1 MQKIKKDGSS
11 SVPTIE
17 LVRNPD
23 ILAEVAA
30 LPLPPLCVG
39 FAAESENL
47 REYAEKKRRSKKIPL
62 IVGNLIQNGFG
73 GDNNT
78 LVLFDDDGEHPLA
91 PASKI
96 ELARQLVARI
106 ALLLEK
112 R

>member
-1 MQKIKKDGSS
+1 M
-11 SVPTIE
+11 
-17 LVRNPD
+17 L
-23 ILAEVAA
+23 
-30 LPLPPLCVG
+30 
-39 FAAESENL
+39 F
-47 REYAEKKRRSKKIPL
+47 RS